1 MELFQSNLSISQ
13 HFNGPISGG
22 KNALNSCSQQ
32 LLNHVVVVEVA
43 TVVVVWK
50 KNSVRAWNDLAM
62 NLQRALPPSYV
73 DATAVDEYTM
83 RIGNHQS
90 TDLSPNSV
98 QTQRHQS
105 GQNGPYKPYEL
116 HTVKLSVQN
125 QNHNQE
131 TEQTLREL

>member
-1 MELFQSNLSISQ
+1 MSEMERDASLMHCIDGTFSDLSISQ

-62 NLQRALPPSYV
+62 NLQRALVVVSCMAEYHAVPSSITCTRGV
-73 DATAVDEYTM
+73 AS
-83 RIGNHQS
+83 H
-90 TDLSPNSV
+90 LP
-98 QTQRHQS
+98 
-105 GQNGPYKPYEL
+105 
-116 HTVKLSVQN
+116 
-125 QNHNQE
+125 
-131 TEQTLREL
+131 